1 MKWKVLIVFLILMQL
16 SCFQKKQ
23 EVKVVENNNKIII
36 KIKNYKYNYN
46 I

>member
-1 MKWKVLIVFLILMQL
+1 MKRKFLIVFLILMQL
-16 SCFQKKQ
+16 SCFQKNQ

-36 KIKNYKYNYN
+36 KIKNYKCNYN